1 MDLKRTVLKFGFF
14 FLAVL
19 VFSCAEDDSGMNL
32 GDSVSAPSDLSVQVQ
47 LSQDNS
53 GLATITP
60 SGASVSLFILD
71 FGDGSEPVEIVPG
84 SSTQHMYTEGSY
96 TLDLIGRNLVGEE
109 TSIQQEVVVSFLP
122 PENLEVT
129 VVGVPGDS
137 FSINVSAEADLA
149 VGFEVYFGD
158 VANEEPTPMMVGET
172 ITHTY
177 PTIGEYEL
185 TVIALSGG
193 SLNLESTQTVLID
206 DPMLLPI
213 DFEADTREYV
223 FLDFNGAVNERI
235 DNPDPSGINT
245 SNKVVSFLKTQGA
258 ATFAGTVIELA
269 QPINFNVFN
278 AFTMDVWSPIAGA
291 TVKLKIEKGD
301 DPFISAEV
309 DAITTTT
316 NSWETLSFDFSNAD
330 LNQEYSKLVIFFD
343 FGNEGAEDTF
353 YYDNIF
359 QTQSAG
365 SLIALPLDFEDTSL
379 NYTIIGFEGAESSII
394 ENPDPSGINTSDFVL
409 QSIKTVGAQFF
420 AGTAI
425 PIDLPIDFSQSE
437 KISIKTWSPKAGI
450 PVRLKL
456 ENSNGDFVEL
466 DVNTT
471 VTNQWEEL
479 VWDFTGTTSG
489 IEFTQIV
496 VFFEFVDGLPGDG
509 STYYFDDVS
518 VTN

>member
-1 MDLKRTVLKFGFF
+1 MDLKRTVLHSVCF
-14 FLAVL
+14 FLSIL
-19 VFSCAEDDSGMNL
+19 LFSCAEDDSEL
-32 GDSVSAPSDLSVQVQ
+32 GLEGSVSAPTDLSVQVQ
-47 LSQDNS
+47 LSQDNT

-71 FGDGSEPVEIVPG
+71 FGDGSDSVELIPG
-84 SSTQHMYTEGSY
+84 SSAVHAYGEGSF
-96 TLDLIGRNLVGEE
+96 TLNLIGQNLLGEQ
-109 TSIQQEVVVSFLP
+109 TSIQQEIVVAFAP

-129 VVGVPGDS
+129 VIGVPGDS
-137 FSINVSAEADLA
+137 FSVNVSAEADLA

-158 VANEEPTPMMVGET
+158 VADEEPTPMMLGET

-185 TVIALSGG
+185 RVVALSGG
-193 SLNLESTQTVLID
+193 SQTLESSQILIID

-235 DNPDPSGINT
+235 DNPDPSGVNT
-245 SNKVVSFLKTQGA
+245 SSKVVSFLKTEGA

-269 QPINFNVFN
+269 EPINFNVFN
-278 AFTMDVWSPIAGA
+278 AFTMDVWSPLAGS
-291 TVKLKIEKGD
+291 TVKLKIEKAD
-301 DPFISAEV
+301 DPFVSAEI
-309 DAITTTT
+309 DATTTTT
-316 NSWETLSFDFSNAD
+316 NQWETLSFDFSNAD
-330 LNQEYSKLVIFFD
+330 LDQDYSKLVIFFD
-343 FGNEGAEDTF
+343 FGNEGAGDTF

-365 SLIALPLDFEDTSL
+365 SLIALPLDFENTSL

-394 ENPDPSGINTSDFVL
+394 ENPDPSGINTSNFVL
-409 QSIKTVGAQFF
+409 QSIKTEGAQFF

-425 PIDLPIDFSQSE
+425 PVDLPIDFSQSE
-437 KISIKTWSPKAGI
+437 KISIKVWSPKADI

-456 ENSNGDFVEL
+456 ENSGGDFVEL

-489 IEFTQIV
+489 IEFTQVV
-496 VFFEFVDGLPGDG
+496 VFFEFVVDLPGDG

>member
-1 MDLKRTVLKFGFF
+1 MDLKRTVLHSVCIC
-14 FLAVL
+14 LSIL
-19 VFSCAEDDSGMNL
+19 LFSCAEDDSDL
-32 GDSVSAPSDLSVQVQ
+32 GLGGSVSAPSDLSLQVQ

-71 FGDGSEPVEIVPG
+71 FGDGSESVELVPG
-84 SSTQHMYTEGSY
+84 SSANHMYGEGSFSL
-96 TLDLIGRNLVGEE
+96 TLTGQNLAGEQA
-109 TSIQQEVVVSFLP
+109 SIQQEIAVSFSP

-129 VVGVPGDS
+129 VIGVPGDS

-158 VANEEPTPMMVGET
+158 VTNEEPTPMMLGET

-177 PTIGEYEL
+177 PTIGEYQL
-185 TVIALSGG
+185 TVVALSGG
-193 SLNLESTQTVLID
+193 TQTIESSQLLLID
-206 DPMLLPI
+206 DPMRLPI

-223 FLDFNGAVNERI
+223 FLDFNGAVNQRI

-245 SNKVVSFLKTQGA
+245 SQKVVSSLKEEGA

-269 QPINFNVFN
+269 EPINFNVFN
-278 AFTMDVWSPIAGA
+278 AFTMDVWSPISGA
-291 TVKLKIEKGD
+291 TVKLKIEKAG
-301 DPFISAEV
+301 DPFVSAEV
-309 DAITTTT
+309 DATTTAT
-316 NSWETLSFDFSNAD
+316 NQWETLTFDFSNAD
-330 LNQEYSKLVIFFD
+330 LNQEYSNLVIFFD
-343 FGNEGAEDTF
+343 FGNEGVGDTF

-365 SLIALPLDFEDTSL
+365 SLIALPLDFENTGL
-379 NYTIIGFEGAESSII
+379 NYEIIGFEGAESSIE
-394 ENPDPSGINTSDFVL
+394 ENPDPSGINTSNFVL
-409 QSIKTVGAQFF
+409 QSIKTEGAQFF

-425 PIDLPIDFSQSE
+425 PLGLPIDFSQSE
-437 KISIKTWSPKAGI
+437 KISIKIWSPKADI
-450 PVRLKL
+450 PVRLKI
-456 ENSNGDFVEL
+456 ENSGGDFLEL

-471 VTNQWEEL
+471 VANQWEEL
-479 VWDFTGTTSG
+479 VWDFSGSTSG
-489 IEFTQIV
+489 IEFTQVV
-496 VFFEFVDGLPGDG
+496 VFFEFVDGLAGDG